1 MRAAVVYWSK
11 TGNTEK
17 VARTIEQTLQDRHVD
32 VTCHRV
38 EEASDLDWFGYDLL
52 CLGFPSYSWSPPEP
66 VNSWLKGKFAEC
78 RAQGRVKTGAPEI
91 PGRYVL
97 IFCTY
102 SGPHTGIDEAVPAAQ
117 YAGQFFAHLGLTVM
131 DEWYII
137 GEFHGSLEASTQGR
151 LGDIRGRPN
160 EQDLGQVER
169 DTRSLLDQ
177 IQMLSG

>member
-1 MRAAVVYWSK
+1 MQAAVVYWSR

-17 VARTIEQTLQDRHVD
+17 VARTIEQALQARDVG

-38 EEASDLDWFGYDLL
+38 EEAANLDWFGYDLF
-52 CLGFPSYSWSPPEP
+52 CLGFPSYGWSPPEP
-66 VNSWLKGKFAEC
+66 VSKWLKAKFGEY
-78 RAQGRVKTGAPEI
+78 RAQDRVKTGAPEI
-91 PGRYVL
+91 PGKHVL

-117 YAGQFFAHLGLTVM
+117 YAGQFFAHLGLEVV
-131 DEWYII
+131 DKWYIV
-137 GEFHGSLEASTQGR
+137 GEFHGSLENSTTGR

-160 EQDLGQVER
+160 EGDLEQVER
-169 DTRSLLDQ
+169 DTHRLLDQ